1 MTTAR
6 QTRWTRK
13 KDAWRVSFL
22 DALAVAGNVSEAA
35 RTAGVSRAFVYEER
49 ARDAGLAAAWDD
61 ALDQAADVMERE
73 ALRRAVEG
81 WEEPVFGSVGQ
92 GMGSG
97 EIGTVRKYSDTLLI
111 FLLKGA
117 RPEKYR
123 ERTDVQHGGTIGIKG
138 YVTKDASP
146 DSWDTDE

>member
-13 KDAWRVSFL
+13 KDVWRVSFL

>member
-6 QTRWTRK
+6 TRRTTK
-13 KDAWRVSFL
+13 KGVWRAAFL
-22 DALAVAGNVSEAA
+22 EALAAVGNVSGAA
-35 RTAGVSRAFVYEER
+35 KTASVSRRFVYDER
-49 ARDAGLAAAWDD
+49 ERDPDFAALWDD
-61 ALDQAADVMERE
+61 ALDQAADAMERE

-81 WEEPVFGSVGQ
+81 WDEPVFGSLG
-92 GMGSG
+92 GKSGSG

-123 ERTDVQHGGTIGIKG
+123 ERTDVRHSGKIDVGKLS
-138 YVTKDASP
+138 D
-146 DSWDTDE
+146 DELRAIAES